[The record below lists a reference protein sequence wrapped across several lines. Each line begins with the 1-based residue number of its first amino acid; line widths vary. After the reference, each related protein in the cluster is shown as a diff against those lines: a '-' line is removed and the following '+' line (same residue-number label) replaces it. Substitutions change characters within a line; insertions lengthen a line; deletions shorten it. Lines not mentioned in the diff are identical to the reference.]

1 MKSKVLR
8 VVIYTIPLQ
17 WMDNTIGNQPIRIS
31 LKQTLLPSTTQWSL
45 STRTPLNLQFS
56 SKGPSINDVTWGRRT
71 SVAWLP
77 KLNWFS
83 CFHPEDPAEFVN
95 KSNIFVFVLALFSH
109 SKNFSCYLRQRA
121 RWKTRILDLLTKFCR
136 VFRMKTAESLE
147 LTTTSH

>member
-1 MKSKVLR
+1 MDRNLIRGKNSIILYCQNYHKCTLGFAKLR
-8 VVIYTIPLQ
+8 NKHSYDDLKY
-17 WMDNTIGNQPIRIS
+17 GNELHGR
-31 LKQTLLPSTTQWSL
+31 
-45 STRTPLNLQFS
+45 S
-56 SKGPSINDVTWGRRT
+56 SKWGCMKCDSLGYTRRT

-77 KLNWFS
+77 KLKWFS

-136 VFRMKTAESLE
+136 VFKMKTAESLE
-147 LTTTSH
+147 LAT